1 MRHLYLLRLG
11 IELLVD
17 SCLKE
22 TRGGNFIYVVNTE
35 CLVET
40 INLHYHIAIL
50 IVFLECEFIDLFED
64 FQVRLH
70 PWVLLFEYWRFRAF
84 LKEPADERH
93 YVLHL
98 LDLILPIE
106 PMWTALRPA
115 MARITAYGVEYRY
128 PGRTATSA
136 ETTSLLK
143 TTAYVR
149 ELIRSSLGLN

>member
-1 MRHLYLLRLG
+1 MKRMTREWIDKAEADYAIALLARRSRKKYSRDIVCFHLQQCIEKYLKGRLLEAG
-11 IELLVD
+11 IP
-17 SCLKE
+17 
-22 TRGGNFIYVVNTE
+22 TPRT
-35 CLVET
+35 
-40 INLHYHIAIL
+40 
-50 IVFLECEFIDLFED
+50 
-64 FQVRLH
+64 
-70 PWVLLFEYWRFRAF
+70 
-84 LKEPADERH
+84 H